1 MNTKTKLVLTA
12 FAASTALVFTP
23 HALKAQETGGSWGV
37 ADNKGQES
45 MTPVAIDGFCP
56 VCVLSGKKNKGNDHF
71 VTEYKGKV
79 YKFAGM
85 KQQKEFLEDP
95 EKYVADLDAKY
106 KALK

>member
-1 MNTKTKLVLTA
+1 MNTKIKFVLTA
-12 FAASTALVFTP
+12 IVASAALVFTP
-23 HALKAQETGGSWGV
+23 HALKAQGTQDSPAV
-37 ADNKGQES
+37 IDDQGQKS
-45 MTPVAIDGFCP
+45 MPVAIDGFCP
-56 VCVLSGKKNKGNDHF
+56 VCVLSGVKAKGNDHF

-95 EKYVADLDAKY
+95 EKYAADLDAKY

>member
-1 MNTKTKLVLTA
+1 MNSKTKLLLTA
-12 FAASTALVFTP
+12 FAASAALVFTP
-23 HALKAQETGGSWGV
+23 HALNAQETQGSQGV
-37 ADNKGQES
+37 VGYKGQEA
-45 MTPVAIDGFCP
+45 MPVAIDGFCP
-56 VCVLSGKKNKGNDHF
+56 VCVLSGVKAKGSDHF

-95 EKYVADLDAKY
+95 EKYAADLDAKY

>member
-1 MNTKTKLVLTA
+1 MNTKTKFVLTA
-12 FAASTALVFTP
+12 VAASAILVFTP
-23 HALKAQETGGSWGV
+23 YAVKAQGV
-37 ADNKGQES
+37 NPGVTDKGQES
-45 MTPVAIDGFCP
+45 ISVAIDGFCP

-71 VTEYKGKV
+71 VTEYKGKI

-106 KALK
+106 KVLQ

>member
-1 MNTKTKLVLTA
+1 MNIKTKLLLTT
-12 FAASTALVFTP
+12 FAAAVALVFTP
-23 HALKAQETGGSWGV
+23 YAVKAQGANPGV
-37 ADNKGQES
+37 TDKGQES
-45 MTPVAIDGFCP
+45 VSVAIDGFCP

-71 VTEYKGKV
+71 VTEYNGKI